1 MSSDVDT
8 IMQAA
13 GVPKRAGAGERPLD
27 ADGVLRVLRTG
38 EFAFE
43 TGGTLPGVD
52 IAYET
57 WGTLD
62 ADAANAVLLLH
73 ALTGDT
79 HVARGIS
86 DEPGWWDGF
95 VGPGRTI
102 DTDKYFVVAPGMV
115 GGCNGTT
122 GPGSAAPDGRAWG
135 SRFPF
140 TTIRDSVRLEERL
153 ADALGVDA
161 WHTVI
166 GGSMGGARALEWA
179 ATLPGRVRRCVP
191 IAATAASTAEQIAF
205 AQIQTQ
211 AIRLDPDFAGGDYY
225 RAPAA
230 GPGEATGFGEGPVA
244 GLGIAR
250 RMAHI
255 TYRSDVE
262 FDARFGREPQC
273 DEQPL
278 GSPSLDRGRYQVESY
293 LDYQAAKLVG
303 RFDANSYLVITE
315 ALMSHDVGRGRGGV
329 EAALGALE
337 GIEFFVAAVDSDRL
351 YWPAQAEAM
360 AAHVPNRP
368 NVEYIRTP
376 VGHDGFLTDVEQLSA
391 ALKRTIFAD

>member
-1 MSSDVDT
+1 ME
-8 IMQAA
+8 AA
-13 GVPKRAGAGERPLD
+13 GAPAVP
-27 ADGVLRVLRTG
+27 ADGTLRVLRTG

-43 TGGTLPGVD
+43 TGGVLPRMD

-62 ADAANAVLLLH
+62 EDGSNAVLLLH

-79 HVARGIS
+79 HVARGAS
-86 DEPGWWDGF
+86 GEPGWWDGF
-95 VGPGRTI
+95 VGPGLTV

-140 TTIRDSVRLEERL
+140 TTIRDSVRLEARL

-161 WHTVI
+161 WHTVL

-179 ATLPGRVRRCVP
+179 VTFPERVGRCVS
-191 IAATAASTAEQIAF
+191 IASTAASTAEQIAF
-205 AQIQTQ
+205 AQIQTR
-211 AIRLDPDFAGGDYY
+211 AIRLDPAFAGGDYY
-225 RAPAA
+225 SAPART
-230 GPGEATGFGEGPVA
+230 PGERAGFGEGPVA

-262 FDARFGREPQC
+262 FDARFGRTAQQ
-273 DEQPL
+273 DEEPL
-278 GSPSLDRGRYQVESY
+278 GSASLERGRYQVESY
-293 LDYQAAKLVG
+293 LDHQATKLVG
-303 RFDANSYLVITE
+303 RFDANAYVVITE

-329 EAALGALE
+329 DAALAGLD
-337 GIEFFVAAVDSDRL
+337 GVEFLIAAVDSDRL
-351 YWPAQAEAM
+351 YWPVQAEAM
-360 AAHVPNRP
+360 ASRLPNCP
-368 NVEYIRTP
+368 PVEYIRTP
-376 VGHDGFLTDVEQLSA
+376 IGHDGFLTDVEQLSGV
-391 ALKRTIFAD
+391 LKRTVFTR